1 MKQSLQIK
9 ELKENHCPFDV
20 FIKVTNIGGLIAI
33 MNEQNNLYVEGN
45 SSEFCTDAKKMM
57 AFLEWII

>member
-1 MKQSLQIK
+1 
-9 ELKENHCPFDV
+9 
-20 FIKVTNIGGLIAI
+20 

-45 SSEFCTDAKKMM
+45 SSAFCTDAKKMM